1 MKKEKYIDIWID
13 KLTNSIENSISGEIF
28 PTIVTLVSMTELKFV
43 TKLNG
48 WNFNWRAELKKKDR
62 QLYKL
67 TTTHNPTIIQGLI
80 SLKIEDDHVFVN
92 IIENAPFNIGKS
104 KLYKGVP
111 ANLIAYA
118 CKLSWDLGNQGA
130 VAFVSK
136 TKLIKHYEVSLGAL
150 HLGNQRMVILPMDA
164 LNLIKRYFLNQK

>member
-67 TTTHNPTIIQGLI
+67 TTTPQL
-80 SLKIEDDHVFVN
+80 L
-92 IIENAPFNIGKS
+92 S
-104 KLYKGVP
+104 KG
-111 ANLIAYA
+111 
-118 CKLSWDLGNQGA
+118 
-130 VAFVSK
+130 
-136 TKLIKHYEVSLGAL
+136 
-150 HLGNQRMVILPMDA
+150 
-164 LNLIKRYFLNQK
+164 